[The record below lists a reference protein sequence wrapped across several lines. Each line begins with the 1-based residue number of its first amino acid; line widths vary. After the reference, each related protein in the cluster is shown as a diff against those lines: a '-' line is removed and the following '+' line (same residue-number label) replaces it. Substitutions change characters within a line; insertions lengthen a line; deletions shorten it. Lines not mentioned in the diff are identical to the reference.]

1 MLDKLKALFIVQ
13 EGKEKTTEDRKKKVS
28 IDFTKKGVSE
38 SKIYSETE
46 GTASNE
52 IMTKLLA
59 ILNANNQVGFDYL
72 EYKNAI
78 KSLEAM
84 EMDEKTR
91 YRSAFATAKTLG
103 VTVPKLLKSIGFY
116 QKVLNEER
124 IKFIKTLKNNNKTN
138 VDGREEDE
146 ILKKIASKK
155 KEIKQL
161 TKEISE
167 LEKKLYGSLN
177 GHTSSDFEATTN
189 KLIQEMREDIK
200 KINKYL

>member
-13 EGKEKTTEDRKKKVS
+13 EGEEKSTEDRKKTDS

-38 SKIYSETE
+38 SKIYSKSE
-46 GTASNE
+46 GKASNT
-52 IMTKLLA
+52 IMSKLLS
-59 ILNANNQVGFDYL
+59 ILNENNQEGFDYL

-78 KSLEAM
+78 KSLKSM
-84 EMDEKTR
+84 DMDEKTR

-124 IKFIKTLKNNNKTN
+124 LKFNKTLKKNNNINLNKK
-138 VDGREEDE
+138 EEDE
-146 ILKKIASKK
+146 LIKKIESKK
-155 KEIKQL
+155 EKIKQL
-161 TKEISE
+161 TKEVSA
-167 LEKKLYGSLN
+167 LEKQLYGSLN
-177 GHTSSDFEATTN
+177 GHTSIDFEATTN
-189 KLIQEMREDIK
+189 RLIQEMREDIK

>member
-13 EGKEKTTEDRKKKVS
+13 EEEKSNDDKPKTDAV
-28 IDFTKKGVSE
+28 DFTKKGVLESKVYSE
-38 SKIYSETE
+38 SE
-46 GTASNE
+46 GKASNR
-52 IMTKLLA
+52 IMTQLLT
-59 ILNANNQVGFDYL
+59 ILNENNQEGFDYL

-78 KSLEAM
+78 KSLESM

-103 VTVPKLLKSIGFY
+103 VTVPKLLQSIGFY
-116 QKVLNEER
+116 QRVLNNER
-124 IKFIKTLKNNNKTN
+124 IKFIKTLKENNKTN
-138 VDGREEDE
+138 IDSREESE

-155 KEIKQL
+155 KQIKQL
-161 TKEISE
+161 TKEISD

-177 GHTSSDFEATTN
+177 GHTSGDFEATTN